1 MKALIYLAG
10 FIAIGVFSAWVIY
23 GLTPEQQL
31 NRVKAYIQ
39 GASTEISSHV
49 SDTASSA
56 TKLKNRLGSEFNEA
70 SDVYHGKEKEDPYKY
85 NQAQ

>member
-1 MKALIYLAG
+1 MKALLYLVG
-10 FIAIGVFSAWVIY
+10 FIAVGVFLAWLIY
-23 GLTPEQQL
+23 GLTPQQQWDK
-31 NRVKAYIQ
+31 VSAYVA
-39 GASTEISSHV
+39 GASSEISSHI

-56 TKLKNRLGSEFNEA
+56 TKLKNRLGSEFNQA

>member
-31 NRVKAYIQ
+31 NKVRAYLQ
-39 GASTEISSHV
+39 GAGSEISSHV